1 MSIGLIV
8 IITTLWSLVGVKTWA
23 FGITDLADEE
33 PDSLATLSY
42 AFVGLL
48 WPLTYLILSIIL
60 IFGVNSQ
67 SLGGSISTIKKAL
80 SKK

>member
-8 IITTLWSLVGVKTWA
+8 IITALWSLVGVKTWA
-23 FGITDLADEE
+23 FGITDLADEK
-33 PDSLATLSY
+33 PDRLSTLSY
-42 AFVGLL
+42 AFVGIL
-48 WPLTYLILSIIL
+48 WPLTFLILSIIL

-67 SLGGSISTIKKAL
+67 SLRGSISTIKKAL